1 MVALNVRL
9 TGFDKQRKAQVA
21 ARARQLGL
29 TTDDYIKRLVEEDLA
44 ISHEAKTTTFAQLL
58 GPGRDVDE
66 REVDRIVDAAKARYR
81 RRASKR

>member
-1 MVALNVRL
+1 MVSLNVRL
-9 TGFDKQRKAQVA
+9 TGFGKQQRAKVA

-44 ISHEAKTTTFAQLL
+44 VSHEAKTTTFAQLL

-66 REVDRIVDAAKARYR
+66 REVDQLVDAAKARYR
-81 RRASKR
+81 RQAANR